1 MIEHRLGMREPIE
14 RRVCIHRPKSRAI
27 FGHCRDVS
35 SSGMFVRTFRND
47 LAVNSKVQLI
57 TVWREGK
64 VHRMHRVKAIVAR
77 VGKRGVGL
85 MFADPDMKAVYQLL
99 ARLRGGAHGQKHPAR
114 GTDGEVIDIAPEGHG
129 T

>member
-14 RRVCIHRPKSRAI
+14 RRVCIHRPKSRPI

-35 SSGMFVRTFRND
+35 SSGMFVRTFRSD
-47 LAVNSKVQLI
+47 LAVNSKVELI

-64 VHRMHRVKAIVAR
+64 VFRMHRVKAIVAR
-77 VGKRGVGL
+77 VGKRGIGL
-85 MFADPDMKAVYQLL
+85 MFADPDMKAVYDLL
-99 ARLRGGAHGQKHPAR
+99 ARLRGGTHGKKRSAR
-114 GTDGEVIDIAPEGHG
+114 RAGGDVIDIAPEGQG